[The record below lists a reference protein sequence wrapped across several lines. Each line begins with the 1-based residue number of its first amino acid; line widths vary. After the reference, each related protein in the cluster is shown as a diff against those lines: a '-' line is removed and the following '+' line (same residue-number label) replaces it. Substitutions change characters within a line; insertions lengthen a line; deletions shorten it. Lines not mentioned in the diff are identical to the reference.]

1 MSYHR
6 KQQNTRL
13 RKQQKKIWHIFNHNN
28 ISTYIGV
35 SLYSSDL
42 QQISK
47 AFFQAIDAMK
57 LGRKL
62 YPEENVFL
70 FRTIQVYQWLSTMPL
85 ESLEEMYRDTIEPLS
100 KAGNSDVNYVHIL
113 RTYIGN
119 HYNISKTA
127 SYLHI
132 HRNTLMNYLTRIQ
145 ELLPYNIGLPE
156 NMLKLQIGIH
166 AMYLLDRN
174 I

>member
-1 MSYHR
+1 MIDE
-6 KQQNTRL
+6 
-13 RKQQKKIWHIFNHNN
+13 KKKM
-28 ISTYIGV
+28 TTQD
-35 SLYSSDL
+35 SSVGADDG
-42 QQISK
+42 QSISK
-47 AFFQAIDAMK
+47 NSDISITTSK
-57 LGRKL
+57 
-62 YPEENVFL
+62 EEINDEVVNP
-70 FRTIQVYQWLSTMPL
+70 Q
-85 ESLEEMYRDTIEPLS
+85 ESLEEMYRDTIEALS

-174 I
+174 R

>member
-1 MSYHR
+1 MALDHAPGKSGGNVQRYHR
-6 KQQNTRL
+6 
-13 RKQQKKIWHIFNHNN
+13 
-28 ISTYIGV
+28 
-35 SLYSSDL
+35 
-42 QQISK
+42 
-47 AFFQAIDAMK
+47 A
-57 LGRKL
+57 
-62 YPEENVFL
+62 
-70 FRTIQVYQWLSTMPL
+70 
-85 ESLEEMYRDTIEPLS
+85 LS